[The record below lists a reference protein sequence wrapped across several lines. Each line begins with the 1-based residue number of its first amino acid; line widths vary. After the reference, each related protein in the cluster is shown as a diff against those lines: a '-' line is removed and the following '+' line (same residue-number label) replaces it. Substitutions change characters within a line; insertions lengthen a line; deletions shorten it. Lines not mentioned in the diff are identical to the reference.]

1 MKGSDKVKMTINI
14 GSETLILTAGFNE
27 QDTVR
32 EAESAVKLYYNKLK
46 RDWPDSTD
54 RQILAMAAYQFS
66 FWLRELQ
73 KIQEE
78 AEKIAS
84 VQTGK
89 IDESLTSANSTL

>member
-14 GSETLILTAGFNE
+14 GSESLVLTAGFNE

-46 RDWPDSTD
+46 RDWPDSSE

-66 FWLRELQ
+66 FWLKELQ
-73 KIQEE
+73 NIQKE
-78 AEKIAS
+78 AEKISYEQARIIE
-84 VQTGK
+84 Q
-89 IDESLTSANSTL
+89 SLSSGEISL